1 MADDSVLGSP
11 AVRRRL
17 ASLSQRS
24 LNFDPAVLR
33 HADPENGWIIT
44 DLCQTLPS
52 EAPGMPVEGGSWDV
66 ARALMQGY
74 EFADPSIVRAYYD
87 PAAPLEGRNMLL
99 RLRALGLFWLFV
111 GVRVGEVYDRMR
123 RTPSGDVRV
132 WGWNYR
138 TLDGHVEMGQMAW
151 EVWKWLDSGAVEF
164 RVHAVSRRAPIGNPI
179 VRLGFHL
186 LRERERGAFLQSTKR
201 RMRAFT
207 ELALQDAGRGEPLR
221 SAAVELTARRSRP
234 SDQAHDEL
242 TRRLS

>member
-1 MADDSVLGSP
+1 MRDESVLGSR

-17 ASLSQRS
+17 ASLPRRS
-24 LNFDPAVLR
+24 LNFDPAALR
-33 HADPENGWIIT
+33 HARPEDGWTIT
-44 DLCQTLPS
+44 DLCQTLPP
-52 EAPGMPVEGGSWDV
+52 EPPGMPIEGGSWDV
-66 ARALMQGY
+66 ARTLMQGY

-99 RLRALGLFWLFV
+99 KLQALGLVWLFV
-111 GVRVGEVYDRMR
+111 GVRVGEVYDQFR

-138 TLDGHVEMGQMAW
+138 TLDGHVEMGQMDW
-151 EVWKWLDSGAVEF
+151 EVWKWPDSGTVEF
-164 RVHAVSRRAPIGNPI
+164 HVHAVSRPAPIANPI
-179 VRLGFHL
+179 VRLGFRL
-186 LRERERGAFLQSTKR
+186 VRGREREAFLQSTKR

-207 ELALQDAGRGEPLR
+207 ELALQGRGRGEPLR

-234 SDQAHDEL
+234 SDRAHDEL